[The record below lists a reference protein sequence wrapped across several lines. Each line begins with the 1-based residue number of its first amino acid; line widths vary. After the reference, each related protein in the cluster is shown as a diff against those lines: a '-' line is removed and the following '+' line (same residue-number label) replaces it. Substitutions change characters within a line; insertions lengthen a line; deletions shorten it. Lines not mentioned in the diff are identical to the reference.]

1 MNKQELAA
9 TLWESANTLRANIDA
24 SQYKDYILGF
34 IFYRYLSE
42 KELRLLKSMGV
53 EEGDLE
59 YITED
64 DPETVKGL
72 QDELGYFI
80 SYENLFSTWLAMD
93 KKSFNVKNVQ
103 DGLNAFDRLISDKHR
118 MLFKGIFK
126 TLQTGLSSLGADAA
140 AQTKAVRNL
149 MDLIKKIPMGNTYQD
164 YDVLGYIYEYLISM
178 FAANAGKK
186 AGEFYTPHEVSMLM
200 ADIVAD
206 HTKGK
211 DHIEIYDPTSGSGS
225 LLITIGHAAAKYMK
239 DGNSIKYYAQE
250 LKENTFNLT
259 RMNLVMR
266 NILPDN
272 IEVRNA
278 DTLEKDWPW
287 LDKYHETKPL
297 YLDGVVSNPP
307 YSQSWDPKNKEN
319 DPRFAGFGL
328 APKTKADYA
337 FLLHDLYHLKPDGI
351 MTIVLPHGVLFRG
364 NEEGE
369 IRRNLV
375 EKNHIDTIIGL
386 PPNIFYGTSIPTIIM
401 VLRQKREARDILFI
415 DASKGFEKVG
425 KDNKLRARDIKKI
438 VDTYKG
444 RLDIPKY
451 SRKVSIDEI
460 RKNDYNLNIPRY
472 VDSSEEAEH
481 WDIYSIMN
489 SGLSEE
495 ELGKLDPYWQIFPTL
510 KETLFKKREDG
521 YFIPA
526 VVDVRSAVK
535 ENEDVKEFET
545 RFSHAFDGMDRMMEE
560 DLISSMETIPV
571 AGEEEKLAE
580 EIFSRL
586 KDMPLIDPYEAYQIL
601 DDAWKGIAADLE
613 TIQTEGKDV
622 ICQVLPHMVTKKKKG
637 KDTAVQE
644 GWTSRII
651 PFALLQHTFLA
662 EDLKNIEEKEKR
674 IREIQDRY
682 ASFIEEM
689 PEEDKESLL
698 NDSNDAFDMK
708 TIQKKAKEIY
718 EHVETDEI
726 RALEEYLPIRSQK
739 EKLAFIAVHPEV
751 SWNDMKSYKDGT
763 YGKPAVQKRLK
774 ILRMEAP
781 MEEGTTEDM
790 VIRVLKMAEEEKAL
804 KKEIK
809 SAEDSLTD
817 RTKNRIE
824 KLSPEEEEILLKAK
838 WIQPLRYALEGLSNK
853 VVVNL
858 EKEVQ
863 QMADKYKD
871 TYRDID
877 EEIRKAESSL
887 ASMMGE
893 LTGPEKDM
901 EGLRQLAELL
911 GGKV

>member
-1 MNKQELAA
+1 M
-9 TLWESANTLRANIDA
+9 
-24 SQYKDYILGF
+24 
-34 IFYRYLSE
+34 
-42 KELRLLKSMGV
+42 
-53 EEGDLE
+53 
-59 YITED
+59 
-64 DPETVKGL
+64 
-72 QDELGYFI
+72 
-80 SYENLFSTWLAMD
+80 
-93 KKSFNVKNVQ
+93 
-103 DGLNAFDRLISDKHR
+103 
-118 MLFKGIFK
+118 
-126 TLQTGLSSLGADAA
+126 
-140 AQTKAVRNL
+140 
-149 MDLIKKIPMGNTYQD
+149 
-164 YDVLGYIYEYLISM
+164 
-178 FAANAGKK
+178 
-186 AGEFYTPHEVSMLM
+186 
-200 ADIVAD
+200 
-206 HTKGK
+206 
-211 DHIEIYDPTSGSGS
+211 
-225 LLITIGHAAAKYMK
+225 ITIGHAAAKYMK
-239 DGNSIKYYAQE
+239 DGNAIKYYAQE

-401 VLRQKREARDILFI
+401 VLRQKREERDILFI

-472 VDSSEEAEH
+472 VDSSEDAEH

-495 ELGKLDPYWQIFPTL
+495 ELGKLAPYWQIFPTL

-560 DLISSMETIPV
+560 DLISSMEPSLWQ
-571 AGEEEKLAE
+571 E
-580 EIFSRL
+580 
-586 KDMPLIDPYEAYQIL
+586 
-601 DDAWKGIAADLE
+601 
-613 TIQTEGKDV
+613 
-622 ICQVLPHMVTKKKKG
+622 KKKNWREKSFRVSRTCPLSTPMKPTRFLMMHGKGLRRIWKPSRPKG
-637 KDTAVQE
+637 K
-644 GWTSRII
+644 
-651 PFALLQHTFLA
+651 
-662 EDLKNIEEKEKR
+662 
-674 IREIQDRY
+674 
-682 ASFIEEM
+682 M
-689 PEEDKESLL
+689 
-698 NDSNDAFDMK
+698 
-708 TIQKKAKEIY
+708 
-718 EHVETDEI
+718 
-726 RALEEYLPIRSQK
+726 
-739 EKLAFIAVHPEV
+739 
-751 SWNDMKSYKDGT
+751 
-763 YGKPAVQKRLK
+763 
-774 ILRMEAP
+774 
-781 MEEGTTEDM
+781 
-790 VIRVLKMAEEEKAL
+790 
-804 KKEIK
+804 
-809 SAEDSLTD
+809 
-817 RTKNRIE
+817 
-824 KLSPEEEEILLKAK
+824 
-838 WIQPLRYALEGLSNK
+838 
-853 VVVNL
+853 
-858 EKEVQ
+858 
-863 QMADKYKD
+863 
-871 TYRDID
+871 
-877 EEIRKAESSL
+877 
-887 ASMMGE
+887 
-893 LTGPEKDM
+893 
-901 EGLRQLAELL
+901 
-911 GGKV
+911 